1 MKKSIVLLVSLLFIT
16 AISALIFQNLND
28 TESYISEQNY
38 KINKI
43 QLLSISENMQREAS
57 SAIKQYGNDLKDFDD
72 TPLNIEGIDILFK
85 LNKYDRVNV
94 NNLALN
100 SEKYK
105 KVENV
110 FLDNNIGDFDT
121 FRYYFKDAKNEPQ
134 VKNSKQLDAIINRF
148 VKDTY
153 NNKILD
159 FQDKLGFY
167 TDAEKTLYELKLKIK
182 NLKDFVSAYYILDD
196 KGEVKYF
203 ELSFK

>member
-85 LNKYDRVNV
+85 LNKYDRANV
-94 NNLALN
+94 NDLAL
-100 SEKYK
+100 SREKYK
-105 KVENV
+105 KVENI

-167 TDAEKTLYELKLKIK
+167 ADAEKTLYELKLKIK
-182 NLKDFVSAYYILDD
+182 NLKDFISAYYILDD